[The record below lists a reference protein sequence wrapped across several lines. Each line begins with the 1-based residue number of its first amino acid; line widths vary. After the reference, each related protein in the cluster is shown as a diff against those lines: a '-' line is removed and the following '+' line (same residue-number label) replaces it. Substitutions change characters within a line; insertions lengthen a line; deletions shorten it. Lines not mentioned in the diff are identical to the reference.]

1 MKNKS
6 IEFFNLSFLDLLSG
20 ALASVI
26 FLFIIVPKGEPVVLN
41 SPVAITYDTLQNK
54 FYGIMPGSLVG
65 MEEGDSLLA
74 IVGKIEANPEDV
86 RSFARMEAPELPI
99 PKKPVQ
105 KKPKTTTKEEE
116 KVKPVEQAEEVK
128 EKEEAKPEPRPTFT
142 ESKFTGSKP
151 DVPCLLSI
159 EVKWDNKKD
168 NVNLFVCKDNDC
180 VFGGRRYRSFIGQW
194 DSGKARTSL
203 FGSDLRTN
211 QEAVR
216 QFDELLPGTYEI
228 LAQYKESPDPKAEL
242 PVRLQVYTKNDEGVE
257 RGDEHYFTLSLDPSG
272 RVLVAKLIVGPNGE
286 IDFQTFK

>member
-54 FYGIMPGSLVG
+54 FYGMMPDSLWD

-74 IVGKIEANPEDV
+74 IVGKLEANPKDV
-86 RSFARMEAPELPI
+86 RSFARMETPELPK

-105 KKPKTTTKEEE
+105 KRPKKTVKEE
-116 KVKPVEQAEEVK
+116 KPVEQVDNKK
-128 EKEEAKPEPRPTFT
+128 EKPEEKSEPKPKPTIT

-151 DVPCLLSI
+151 DVPCVLSI
-159 EVKWDNKKD
+159 EVKWDKKKD

-203 FGSDLRTN
+203 FGNDLRTN

-216 QFDELLPGTYEI
+216 QFEELLPGTYEI
-228 LAQYKESPDPKAEL
+228 LAQYKESPDPKDEL

-257 RGDEHYFTLSLDPSG
+257 RGDEHYFNLSLDPSG
-272 RVLVAKLIVGPNGE
+272 RVLIGKLTVGPSGE
-286 IDFQTFK
+286 IDLETFK

>member
-54 FYGIMPGSLVG
+54 FYGIMPDSLLNL
-65 MEEGDSLLA
+65 EEGDSVLA
-74 IVGKIEANPEDV
+74 IVGKLEANPEDV
-86 RSFARMEAPELPI
+86 RSFARMETPQLPK
-99 PKKPVQ
+99 PKKPVP
-105 KKPKTTTKEEE
+105 KKSKKTVKEEE
-116 KVKPVEQAEEVK
+116 KPSEQPKDESKAEPKPK
-128 EKEEAKPEPRPTFT
+128 IT

-168 NVNLFVCKDNDC
+168 NVNLYVCKDNDC

-194 DSGKARTSL
+194 DSGKARTRL
-203 FGSDLRTN
+203 FGGDLRTN

-228 LAQYKESPDPKAEL
+228 LAQYKESSEPKDEL
-242 PVRLQVYTKNDEGVE
+242 PLRLQVYTKNDEGVE
-257 RGDEHYFTLSLDPSG
+257 RGDEHYFTLSLDPSA
-272 RVLVAKLIVGPNGE
+272 RVLIAKLIVGPNGE
-286 IDFQTFK
+286 IDFQTFE

>member
-6 IEFFNLSFLDLLSG
+6 VEFFNLSFLDLLSG

-54 FYGIMPGSLVG
+54 FYGMMPDSLWN

-74 IVGKIEANPEDV
+74 IIGKLEANPEDV
-86 RSFARMEAPELPI
+86 RSFARMEVPELPKPKPPVQRK
-99 PKKPVQ
+99 PKKTV
-105 KKPKTTTKEEE
+105 KEE
-116 KVKPVEQAEEVK
+116 KPVEQKEEVK
-128 EKEEAKPEPRPTFT
+128 EQEEEKAEPKPTPKIT

-151 DVPCLLSI
+151 DVPCVLSI
-159 EVKWDNKKD
+159 EVKWENKKD

-203 FGSDLRTN
+203 FGGDLRTN

-228 LAQYKESPDPKAEL
+228 LAQYKESPDPKDEL
-242 PVRLQVYTKNDEGVE
+242 PVRLQVYTKNEEGVE

-272 RVLVAKLIVGPNGE
+272 RVLIAKLIVGPDGE
-286 IDFQTFK
+286 IDFQTLK